1 MSKKLESN
9 KGEVM
14 RQRLRG
20 ILGGGAVVAILA
32 VLSVGQE
39 STYLAQKLMLENDLR
54 KRIAGALEK
63 IMEDHRY
70 VLDVTVDLKFTP
82 TVREEVTFT
91 PEAAPDKGKPAP
103 TVETRLPEEPK
114 EEPGRKKSRVTG
126 LPIPGFDFE
135 VEKEPALEEKPSP
148 SEAKPVAEATEPGP
162 VRKGARVISQSY
174 TDISS
179 PMPVIGKME
188 INCILPE
195 GSSPELIENVRQ
207 IIMVASHFDR
217 SRGDVLSVMTAS
229 FRDRRDERTAEAII
243 LRSIAEKIDQLEETK
258 AESDARVAED
268 WRTELERW
276 KQEEARRRDEERAV
290 WRAELEKLENERL
303 RRQFEQERRAILER
317 DSLEIET
324 LSEEINELK
333 AMLSTPDLS
342 PQQQETAQGQVVL
355 KERQRAQL
363 DSVIEEKLALLEE
376 TRQGMRD
383 LDRSGVSNLPIYL
396 MSAISLLAV
405 AALAAVIIFNGR
417 SRPRYMVPP
426 PWLMRPPGKKKVT
439 KDTREDEGEGQGPK
453 AAPPPPPPPKP
464 AEPEEDPSVL
474 QSEIKS
480 TRQSIV
486 SMSVGQ
492 PETATGIVKEWLE
505 EEAPASVE
513 EAPVAPAAPPPPA
526 EEEKEEG
533 KKKKKKK

>member
-1 MSKKLESN
+1 
-9 KGEVM
+9 M

-20 ILGGGAVVAILA
+20 ILGGGAVVAFLA
-32 VLSVGQE
+32 VLAVGQE

-63 IMEDHRY
+63 ILEDHRY
-70 VLDVTVDLKFTP
+70 VLDVTVALKFTP

-91 PEAAPDKGKPAP
+91 PEEAPSKAKPAP
-103 TVETRLPEEPK
+103 AEVEVPEEAK
-114 EEPGRKKSRVTG
+114 EEEGRRRSRVTG
-126 LPIPGFDFE
+126 LPIPGFDFGVEEEAIPEEE
-135 VEKEPALEEKPSP
+135 VPAEGEEQAVSVPPEPA
-148 SEAKPVAEATEPGP
+148 V
-162 VRKGARVISQSY
+162 KGAKVISQSY
-174 TDISS
+174 TDITTS
-179 PMPVIGKME
+179 MPVIEKME
-188 INCILPE
+188 ISCILPE

-243 LRSIAEKIDQLEETK
+243 LRSIAEKIDQLEERQ
-258 AESDARVAED
+258 AETDLQVAED
-268 WRTELERW
+268 WRKELDQW
-276 KQEEARRRDEERAV
+276 KQEEARRREEERSV

-303 RRQFEQERRAILER
+303 RREFEREKRAILER
-317 DSLEIET
+317 DSLELAALT
-324 LSEEINELK
+324 GEINDLK
-333 AMLSTPDLS
+333 AMLATAELT
-342 PQQQETAQGQVVL
+342 PQQQQKAQGEMAI

-376 TRQGMRD
+376 TRQEMRG
-383 LDRSGVSNLPIYL
+383 LERGGVSNLPIYL

-417 SRPRYMVPP
+417 TRPRYVVPP

-439 KDTREDEGEGQGPK
+439 REKKEDEGEAPPPK
-453 AAPPPPPPPKP
+453 AVPPPPPPPPPKGP
-464 AEPEEDPSVL
+464 EPEEDPSVL

-492 PETATGIVKEWLE
+492 PETASEIVKEWLE
-505 EEAPASVE
+505 EEAPAPAE
-513 EAPVAPAAPPPPA
+513 EAPPPAAAAPAPPAA
-526 EEEKEEG
+526 EEEKGEG